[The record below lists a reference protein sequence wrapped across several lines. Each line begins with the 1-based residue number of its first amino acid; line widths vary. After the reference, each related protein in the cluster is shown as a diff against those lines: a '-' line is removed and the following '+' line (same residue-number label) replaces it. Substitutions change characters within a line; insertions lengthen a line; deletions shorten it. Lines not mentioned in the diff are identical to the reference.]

1 MVDCNILFTIFD
13 SRSKRRRWGLGR
25 LGAFGLSGKQQQDKI
40 SLTKLPKPDKN
51 KVANFKTVFRP
62 QSFLPD
68 DRSSVLSAEEIQ
80 EQTNTILNEEK
91 FQTCSEEYK
100 KGLR

>member
-1 MVDCNILFTIFD
+1 MKEKLN
-13 SRSKRRRWGLGR
+13 WALGE
-25 LGAFGLSGKQQQDKI
+25 LCVSGKQQQEEI
-40 SLTKLPKPDKN
+40 SFTKLPKPDKN
-51 KVANFKTVFRP
+51 KVAKFKTIFRP

-68 DRSSVLSAEEIQ
+68 DRSCVLSAEEIQ